1 MPHSAIDLT
10 DCGRGRGPR
19 ISRIYGLRQKMK
31 SSFLSLQSVE
41 SVKSVV
47 FLSLEW
53 IVSFLMS
60 VGYPNGGGG
69 FLWAGR
75 PNNGLER
82 DAPAAHLICAH
93 RRLPFFLPA
102 QRAFGTPKCMIRH
115 SFVTDRLRRGRF
127 FHCLGA
133 WIFATCLF
141 GSRSARRSYGV
152 AGSLCCWSLPS
163 RQPSHRRRMTRC
175 PGWWNSIYLHE
186 DASYATP
193 DPISLQH
200 HPASFP

>member
-127 FHCLGA
+127 FYCLGA
-133 WIFATCLF
+133 HGYSPLASLVRAPH
-141 GSRSARRSYGV
+141 GGPMALRDRSAAGLCHR
-152 AGSLCCWSLPS
+152 GSLP
-163 RQPSHRRRMTRC
+163 T
-175 PGWWNSIYLHE
+175 G
-186 DASYATP
+186 AV
-193 DPISLQH
+193 
-200 HPASFP
+200 